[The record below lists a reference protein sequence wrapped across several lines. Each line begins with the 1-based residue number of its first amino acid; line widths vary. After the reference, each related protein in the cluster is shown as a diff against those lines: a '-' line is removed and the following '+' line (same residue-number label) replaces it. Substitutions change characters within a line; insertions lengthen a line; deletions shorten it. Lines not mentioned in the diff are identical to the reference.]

1 MEREYDAVPKGDS
14 LMRLA
19 EDLFLFFKSV
29 ARGAFP
35 RGLAKPLIGLSID
48 WNYLKCVRRRRRR
61 RRPYLLS
68 SHVST
73 SQNQRMHM
81 SL

>member
-19 EDLFLFFKSV
+19 EDLFLFFKSA

-35 RGLAKPLIGLSID
+35 RGLAKPLIGLSWVKRCFSLAPIIEHKVVKQAT
-48 WNYLKCVRRRRRR
+48 NTSYLV
-61 RRPYLLS
+61 
-68 SHVST
+68 
-73 SQNQRMHM
+73 
-81 SL
+81 

>member
-35 RGLAKPLIGLSID
+35 PSFDIIAPFLTIVLNNL
-48 WNYLKCVRRRRRR
+48 
-61 RRPYLLS
+61 
-68 SHVST
+68 
-73 SQNQRMHM
+73 
-81 SL
+81 